1 MDERYEGLLLRAN
14 RAFGGRPVGEAVAK
28 VRAIVGVPQI
38 PDAEVAA
45 QAAWDKLRCG
55 KIPSAPELA
64 ALEFV
69 IRMMRP
75 APLSQK
81 GELASLPSVAGTST
95 YNPDI
100 TMLWADFRLKVKPLL
115 YSIGR
120 LDRAE
125 GPDPEVGTG
134 FLVGGDLV
142 LTNRHVVSDLSMGA
156 DELEKGQAFITFYQE
171 AGTTDPPQNRFPIT
185 AVVALHPSLELALIR
200 VELPA
205 PRPQPQFETSPAAK
219 ATDVA
224 AIGYP
229 LKDVRNPLFVDAVFG
244 SKYGVKR
251 AALGEITG
259 VSGQRLFHD
268 CSTLG
273 GNSGSPVFSLA
284 SARVVGVHYT
294 GRFMYRNEAV
304 TAAEAAQFVARA
316 N

>member
-1 MDERYEGLLLRAN
+1 MDERHEGLLLRAN
-14 RAFGGRPVGEAVAK
+14 RAFGGHRVEEAVVK
-28 VRAIVGVPQI
+28 VRAIVGVPKI
-38 PDAEVAA
+38 PEAEVAA
-45 QAAWDKLRCG
+45 QAAWDKLRAG
-55 KIPSAPELA
+55 KAPTAPELA

-81 GELASLPSVAGTST
+81 GELAPLPSVAGSST
-95 YNPDI
+95 YNAETTKAWDQ
-100 TMLWADFRLKVKPLL
+100 FRQKVKPLL

-120 LDRAE
+120 LDRAD
-125 GPDPEVGTG
+125 GPDAEVGTG
-134 FLVGGDLV
+134 FLVDGDLV

-171 AGTTDPPQNRFPIT
+171 AGTVDPEDNRFPIT
-185 AVVALHPSLELALIR
+185 GVVALHSRLELALLR

-205 PRPQPQFETSPAAK
+205 PRPQPKFEDAPAAK
-219 ATDVA
+219 ATEVA

-229 LKDVRNPLFVDAVFG
+229 FKDARNPLFVDAVFG
-244 SKYGVKR
+244 SNYGVKR

-259 VSGQRLFHD
+259 VSGERVFHD

-273 GNSGSPVFSLA
+273 GNSGSPIFSLA
-284 SARVVGVHYT
+284 SACVVGVHYT

-304 TAAEAAQFVARA
+304 GAAEAAHFVAQA
-316 N
+316 K